1 MKIHGTAKGGAES
14 KKDFGVAFGGAAS
27 SWDYT
32 SDFSTADG
40 WTSTASE
47 ISVDTTNEE
56 IDFAFTRDGANQALG
71 RDFDVI
77 DNATWIF
84 RAYEW
89 NFSSLIGLD
98 SSVETFFGFSDKDQD
113 SSSVVSQ
120 DSLVNFHRYLGG
132 SNSELRQ
139 YGASE
144 SDGSAMRRGSDEL
157 LSWTPSTDT
166 DYYLQCRRMS
176 STTFNT
182 DVFDDSAFTS
192 SVNAQ
197 SDAVIPSTI
206 ISLQYLK
213 YMNDKRGA
221 QAGSTITGTLQQ
233 IKFADGVSVAPS

>member
-1 MKIHGTAKGGAES
+1 MKIHGTAKGGALT
-14 KKDFGVAFGGAAS
+14 KKDFGVAFGGAPAS

-32 SDFSTADG
+32 SDFSTTDG

-47 ISVDTTNEE
+47 IEVDTTNKE
-56 IDFAFTRDGANQALG
+56 IDFAFTRDGSNQALG

-77 DNATWIF
+77 DDATWIF

-113 SSSVVSQ
+113 SSSVISQ
-120 DSLVNFHRYLGG
+120 DSLVNFHRYL
-132 SNSELRQ
+132 NTENKQ

-157 LSWTPSTDT
+157 LTWTPSTST
-166 DYYLQCRRMS
+166 NYYLQCRRMT
-176 STTFNT
+176 STAFNT
-182 DVFDDSAFTS
+182 NVFDNAGFTS
-192 SVNAQ
+192 TVNAQ
-197 SDAVIPSTI
+197 SDAIIDSTI

>member
-1 MKIHGTAKGGAES
+1 MKIYGTAKGGALS

-98 SSVETFFGFSDKDQD
+98 SSVETFLD
-113 SSSVVSQ
+113 
-120 DSLVNFHRYLGG
+120 LVTKIRI
-132 SNSELRQ
+132 Q
-139 YGASE
+139 
-144 SDGSAMRRGSDEL
+144 
-157 LSWTPSTDT
+157 
-166 DYYLQCRRMS
+166 
-176 STTFNT
+176 
-182 DVFDDSAFTS
+182 
-192 SVNAQ
+192 AQ
-197 SDAVIPSTI
+197 
-206 ISLQYLK
+206 
-213 YMNDKRGA
+213 
-221 QAGSTITGTLQQ
+221 
-233 IKFADGVSVAPS
+233 